1 MLIGKLAKI
10 DLDTGRVDLEP
21 ISRATL
27 RSYLGGRGLN
37 MQLLFPSLSKPG
49 DPYDPCSPIVLS
61 HGLMCGIPS
70 LGSRMS
76 ISARSPET
84 GFLGDANMGGEL
96 GAELKASGISSLF
109 ITGRSS
115 RPVYLWVH
123 DQTVEIRDARKLW
136 GKDPIQTQKDIRE
149 ELADNEIKV
158 GCIGLAGENRVRFAG
173 VRSGLKNMA
182 GRTGM
187 GAVMGSKNL
196 KAIAVRGKADIE
208 IKNPAGYLAAYQK
221 IFTKL
226 LEGKWVQ
233 ALGRWGTPLLMQKS
247 NSQGFLSVRNN
258 QHTTFGEKGAQL
270 GAEHLDRYSVGMVSC
285 NSCPAHCRHRYQIMD
300 GPYAGTLGEGPEYAS
315 IGSMG
320 SKLGSA
326 DLESAIYASELCNR
340 YGLDTIS
347 TGSYISWAMELYQRG
362 IIDDT
367 QVGYPLQWGDQ
378 GAIIKL
384 IGQIAGRQ
392 GFGDILAEGS
402 FACGELGQGAG
413 EFLLRIKNLPIEMT
427 DERPTK
433 SFALGMATASRGA
446 CHMRSRPSMDVIGLP
461 EDLLKKIFQ
470 GNVSQSYLDYRGKGR
485 MVWWQERL
493 NALCDS
499 LGVCRFL
506 SVFSSPHAP
515 QATQFCELL
524 ELAFGEHFSEAELLN
539 VGERICTLERLILQG
554 NGLGKADDTL
564 PSRYFDEPIQGGPAD
579 GEVIDRSKF
588 DKILVEYYSLHGWD
602 ADGIPTEATLK
613 KLGLNQICNR
623 AKESNSNENQD
634 KNRS

>member
-1 MLIGKLAKI
+1 MFSGKLAKI
-10 DLDTGRVDLEP
+10 DLDEARVEIEP

-27 RSYLGGRGLN
+27 RDYLGGRGLN
-37 MQLLFPSLSKPG
+37 MRLLFPSLSRPG
-49 DPYDPCSPIVLS
+49 DSFDPSSPIVFSPGLS
-61 HGLMCGIPS
+61 CGIPS

-96 GAELKASGISSLF
+96 GAALKASGISSLF

-123 DQTVEIRDARKLW
+123 NQTVEIRDARKLW
-136 GKDPIQTQKDIRE
+136 GRDPIQTQKDIRS
-149 ELADNEIKV
+149 ELADNDIQV

-173 VRSGLKNMA
+173 VRTGLKNMA

-196 KAIAVRGKADIE
+196 KAIAVRGNLDIE
-208 IKNPAGYLAAYQK
+208 LKNPEGYLAAYQK
-221 IFTKL
+221 IFTQL

-247 NSQGFLSVRNN
+247 NAQGFLAVRNN
-258 QHTTFGEKGAQL
+258 QLTTFGDKGIQL
-270 GAEHLDRYSVGMVSC
+270 GAESLDTYSTGMVSC
-285 NSCPAHCRHRYQIMD
+285 TSCPAHCRHRYQMLD
-300 GPYAGTLGEGPEYAS
+300 GPYAGTVGEGPEYAS

-362 IIDDT
+362 IIGEAEI
-367 QVGYPLQWGDQ
+367 GYPLKWGDQ
-378 GAIIKL
+378 EAIIKL
-384 IGQIAGRQ
+384 IGQIASRQ

-402 FACGELGQGAG
+402 FACENLGNDAAG
-413 EFLLRIKNLPIEMT
+413 FLLNIKNLPIEMT

-433 SFALGMATASRGA
+433 AFALGMATASRGA
-446 CHMRSRPSMDVIGLP
+446 CHMRSRASLDVIGLP

-470 GNVSQSYLDYRGKGR
+470 GNVSRSYLDYRGKGR

-524 ELAFGEHFSEAELLN
+524 DLAFGEHFSEAELLD
-539 VGERICTLERLILQG
+539 VGERICTLERMVLIG

-564 PSRYFDEPIQGGPAD
+564 PARYFNEPIPAGPAA
-579 GEVIDRSKF
+579 GEVIDRLKF
-588 DKILVEYYSLHGWD
+588 DEILTEYYSLHGWD
-602 ADGIPTEATLK
+602 SDGVPKEATLK
-613 KLGLNQICNR
+613 KLGLYEICNGSE
-623 AKESNSNENQD
+623 AKYIKS
-634 KNRS
+634 

>member
-1 MLIGKLAKI
+1 MFTAKLARI
-10 DLDTGRVDLEP
+10 DLDEARVEIDP
-21 ISRATL
+21 ISQTTL
-27 RSYLGGRGLN
+27 RDYMGGRGLN
-37 MQLLFPSLSKPG
+37 MRLLFPSLSRPG
-49 DPYDPCSPIVLS
+49 DPFDARSPIVFS

-96 GAELKASGISSLF
+96 GAELKASGINSLF

-115 RPVYLWVH
+115 RPVYVWVH
-123 DQTVEIRDARKLW
+123 DQTVEIRDASKLW
-136 GKDPIQTQKDIRE
+136 GRDPIQTQKDIRK
-149 ELADNEIKV
+149 ELADSEIKV
-158 GCIGLAGENRVRFAG
+158 GCIGLAGENKVRFAG

-196 KAIAVRGKADIE
+196 KAIAVRGNRDIE
-208 IKNPAGYLAAYQK
+208 LKNPEGYLAAYQK

-247 NSQGFLSVRNN
+247 NSRGFLAVRNN
-258 QHTTFGEKGAQL
+258 QLTTFGEKGAQL
-270 GAEHLDRYSVGMVSC
+270 GAEKLDRYSKGMVSC
-285 NSCPAHCRHRYQIMD
+285 TSCPAHCRHRYQIMD
-300 GPYAGTLGEGPEYAS
+300 GPYAGTVGEGPEYAS

-320 SKLGSA
+320 SKLGNA
-326 DLESAIYASELCNR
+326 DLESAIYAAELCNR

-347 TGSYISWAMELYQRG
+347 TGSYIAWAMELYQRK
-362 IIDDT
+362 IIGDA
-367 QVGYPLQWGDQ
+367 QVGYSLQWGDQ
-378 GAIIKL
+378 GSIIKL
-384 IGQIAGRQ
+384 IEQIAARQ
-392 GFGDILAEGS
+392 GFGDLLAEGP
-402 FACGELGQGAG
+402 FACGMLGKGA
-413 EFLLRIKNLPIEMT
+413 EAYLLKIKNLPIEMT

-433 SFALGMATASRGA
+433 AFALGMATASRGA
-446 CHMRSRPSMDVIGLP
+446 CHMRSRPSLDVIGLP
-461 EDLLKKIFQ
+461 GDLLEKMFQ
-470 GNVSQSYLDYRGKGR
+470 GKVSRSYLEYEGKGR

-499 LGVCRFL
+499 MGVCRFL

-524 ELAFGEHFSEAELLN
+524 DLAFGEPFSEAELLD
-539 VGERICTLERLILQG
+539 VGERICTLERMVLLG

-564 PSRYFDEPIQGGPAD
+564 PSRYFDEPIQGGPAE
-579 GEVIDRSKF
+579 GEVIDRSKYNEM
-588 DKILVEYYSLHGWD
+588 LEEYYRLHGWD
-602 ADGIPTEATLK
+602 ADGVPTEATLK
-613 KLGLNQICNR
+613 KLGLS
-623 AKESNSNENQD
+623 ETWD
-634 KNRS
+634 